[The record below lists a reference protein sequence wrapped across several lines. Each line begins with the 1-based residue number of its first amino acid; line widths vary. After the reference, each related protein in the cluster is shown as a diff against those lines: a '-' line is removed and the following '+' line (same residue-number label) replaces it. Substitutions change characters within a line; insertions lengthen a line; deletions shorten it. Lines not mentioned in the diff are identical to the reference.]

1 VIVKAPGQ
9 DPSASDI
16 TALLTAIRD
25 NDIHVVV
32 SEVQFSD
39 KLARTIADETG
50 VTIVSN
56 LYDDS
61 LGDPPVDT
69 YDGLVRY
76 DLDRLVTGL
85 RGSG

>member
-1 VIVKAPGQ
+1 
-9 DPSASDI
+9 
-16 TALLTAIRD
+16 
-25 NDIHVVV
+25 V

-39 KLARTIADETG
+39 KLARTIANETG
-50 VTIVSN
+50 ATIVSD

-76 DLDRLVTGL
+76 DLERLVTGL